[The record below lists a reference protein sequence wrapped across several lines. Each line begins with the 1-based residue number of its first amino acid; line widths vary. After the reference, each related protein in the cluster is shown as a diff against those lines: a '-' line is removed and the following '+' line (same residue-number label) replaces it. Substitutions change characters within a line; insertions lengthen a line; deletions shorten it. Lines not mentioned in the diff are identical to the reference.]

1 MEEHLTMEAHTL
13 LPAFI
18 KALGFAKDDN
28 DKELYGILRECYE
41 LLGRYI
47 LPEVS
52 SRCCDC
58 SLCLL

>member
-1 MEEHLTMEAHTL
+1 MEAHTL